1 MDALGWLERFVGFLG
16 DGAGAVLFGIALFV
30 AAPFVDRLL
39 VRRKRLGFRV
49 LYNSKIGIGP
59 ERLHDGADPADSGPR
74 QLRQVVRLLDRMS
87 VVVIR
92 IRNSGSYDIDPED
105 FAKPLSF
112 TFGGRVVWNA
122 RISEA
127 SNTALREELR
137 NALRFFADDG
147 RAARDNLLTVRGRLA
162 ERMGRLLRAPTGQD
176 AAEPH
181 WYGVWMD
188 GLSLRRGQKA
198 KLVVVL
204 REPPSNYGDE
214 ITKDLAHGGRL
225 KDNGLIKDE
234 GDTRSLTLPRVS
246 GALAALLTIVLV
258 VSQIAARSGDPTVG
272 CASGHLR
279 VEGSSAFMPALVAI
293 RDEYVK
299 TCGDARIDTLA
310 NGSLD
315 GVRDVGASAPG
326 QSPEVVALSD
336 GKSLAATSR
345 LRAQKVAIVVFK
357 VVVNR
362 GVGLT
367 TIGVEDL
374 RKIYKGTWTNWN
386 QVPGA
391 KAGDLPIR
399 IVGRGYASGTREV
412 FEKHVLGFG
421 EPSLTSDDCLAKTRP
436 SDTPV
441 IRCEQANNQKVIEA
455 VAKGA
460 GAIGYAD
467 LDSIRKARQDGAV
480 DNAITALTLDGQE
493 FDYATSRP
501 GYPYWTVEYLY
512 TVGEPKQGSLTDAF
526 FTFVRGH
533 SRLGQ
538 AGFAACPTPPQ
549 PSPPTCDLR

>member
-1 MDALGWLERFVGFLG
+1 
-16 DGAGAVLFGIALFV
+16 
-30 AAPFVDRLL
+30 
-39 VRRKRLGFRV
+39 RV

-92 IRNSGSYDIDPED
+92 IRNSGSYDIDAED
-105 FAKPLSF
+105 FHKPLSF

-127 SNTALREELR
+127 TTTVLREELR

-147 RAARDNLLTVRGRLA
+147 RVARDNLLTVRGRLA
-162 ERMGRLLRAPTGQD
+162 ERMGRLLRAPSGQD
-176 AAEPH
+176 AAEPR

-188 GLSLRRGQKA
+188 GMSLRRGEVA

-204 REPPSNYGDE
+204 REPPSNAGDD

-234 GDTRSLTLPRVS
+234 GERRRITLPRVS
-246 GALAALLTIVLV
+246 GALALLLTVLLV
-258 VSQIAARSGDPTVG
+258 LSQVSATSDDPTVT
-272 CASGHLR
+272 CVPGHLR
-279 VEGSSAFMPALVAI
+279 IEGSSAFMPTLEAI
-293 RDEYVK
+293 RDEYVQR
-299 TCGDARIDTLA
+299 CGEARIDTQA

-315 GVRDVGASAPG
+315 GVRDVEASSSG
-326 QSPEVVALSD
+326 GSPEVVAVSD
-336 GKSLAATSR
+336 GRSLGASQR
-345 LRAQKVAIVVFK
+345 LHAQKVAIVVFK
-357 VVVNR
+357 VVVNS

-367 TIGVEDL
+367 TIGVENL
-374 RKIYKGTWTNWN
+374 RKIYKGTWTNWS

-391 KAGDLPIR
+391 KAGNLPIR

-421 EPSLTSDDCLAKTRP
+421 EPSLTSDDCLEKTRP

-455 VAKGA
+455 VAKDA

-467 LDSIRKARQDGAV
+467 LDSIRKARQDTAI

-493 FDYATSRP
+493 FDYSTSRP

-512 TVGEPKQGSLTDAF
+512 TVGDPKQGSLTDAF
-526 FTFVRGH
+526 FTFVRNH
-533 SRLGQ
+533 SIAGARLNQ
-538 AGFAACPTPPQ
+538 AGFEACPTSPQ
-549 PSPPTCDLR
+549 PSPPKCDLR